1 MILNITQ
8 SGKRQA
14 KEIGGKGV
22 EQSILSTLDEN
33 GPASLDELARDI
45 GVPEPK
51 IREAAVKLANQ
62 GLLRKEE

>member
-45 GVPEPK
+45 GIPEPK
-51 IREAAVKLANQ
+51 VREAAIRLANN
-62 GLLRKEE
+62 GHLRKED